1 MKVIGYVRVSTE
13 EQSAEGVSL
22 AAQEAKIRAYAAL
35 YDLDLIE
42 VIIDAGQSAKS
53 LKRPGLTRA
62 LGLLKAGKAGG
73 MVIAKLD
80 RLSRNVSDFN
90 SLIEGYFGEKA
101 GKQLMSVADS
111 IDTRT
116 AAGRLV
122 LNVLMSVSQWE
133 REAIGERTKDA
144 LAYKKS
150 MGERVGK
157 VPFGFDLAS
166 DGIALVSNADEQRTI
181 GIIHQL
187 KADGYSLRS
196 IAEELTRQGIIT
208 KEGNAKWAHTAVSR
222 ILLRAA

>member
-22 AAQEAKIRAYAAL
+22 AAQEAKIRAYADL
-35 YDLDLIE
+35 YDLELIE
-42 VIIDAGQSAKS
+42 VIVDAGQSAKS

-62 LGLLKAGKAGG
+62 LGMLKAGKAGG

-144 LAYKKS
+144 MSHKKS
-150 MGERVGK
+150 KGERVGTI
-157 VPFGFDLAS
+157 PFGFDLAANGVDLIS
-166 DGIALVSNADEQRTI
+166 NEIEQSVIADIRR
-181 GIIHQL
+181 L
-187 KADGYSLRS
+187 KGEGYSLRS
-196 IAEELTRQGIIT
+196 IAEELTRQGAST
-208 KEGNAKWAHTAVSR
+208 KKGKAKWSHMTVAG
-222 ILLRAA
+222 ILNRAA